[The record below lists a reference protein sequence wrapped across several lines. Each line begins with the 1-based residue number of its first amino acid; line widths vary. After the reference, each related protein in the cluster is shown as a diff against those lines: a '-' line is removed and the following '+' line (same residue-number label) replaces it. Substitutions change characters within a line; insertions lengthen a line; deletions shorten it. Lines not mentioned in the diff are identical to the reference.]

1 MNPLGNNGTQLP
13 PELQQNIQQIK
24 GFMRAINGNT
34 SQLAQQNPMFNQ
46 VLQMCKGQD
55 PQQLFMTMCKQRGVD
70 PEAILRELR
79 S

>member
-24 GFMRAINGNT
+24 GFMRAINGNP

-46 VLQMCKGQD
+46 VLQMCKGQN

>member
-24 GFMRAINGNT
+24 GFMHAINGDP

-55 PQQLFMTMCKQRGVD
+55 PQQLFMAMCKQRGVD